1 MLRISVRREAHRA
14 HRLDVNVESPTGTSC
29 SDPHGAH
36 VLLEVHADSP
46 TSNLK
51 LKLAD
56 IWPEFASEATVLVHC
71 GRVLGDWKPLADY
84 VVQGGTVWWLRSCR
98 GRSPVWSDS
107 LAGSDAESLRSLFPI
122 NGLAPSQAQQPNLP
136 SNLCRVVKD
145 FFQSLSAPE
154 APFNSTEQESLAKA
168 GAALQSTSPEP
179 AHVKWFPEYACA
191 LISTV
196 EHVGVVNLRLVSL
209 DGWQFHMHAGSTG
222 RTHCGLAGSD
232 AAVALCIDPVP
243 RCRWEEYC
251 SFADELLAKAKTRT
265 AEKRSAEGNAQGN
278 QKTPAMIQAVLIDAR
293 LGLDNHEVIPK
304 DGLTKPRGGFTDVGL
319 HTGGLKRNTMWPLIR
334 AVLQNLLEEQGAR
347 LLHLRAMA
355 LLRLWLTELQ
365 LSSLTVDDAVPSR
378 IDTIMNMLGAVV
390 DDGAEL
396 SERGF
401 DMEAFES
408 RCALVRCAACCANHT
423 ARPTASLLTT
433 QARGPTPAGLSSLR
447 SSMSVQCW
455 PPRCLRCL
463 LSWIPIALP
472 SAT

>member
-14 HRLDVNVESPTGTSC
+14 YRLDVNVESPTSSSC

-46 TSNLK
+46 TSDLK

-107 LAGSDAESLRSLFPI
+107 LAGSDAESLCSLFPI

-136 SNLCRVVKD
+136 ISNLCRLVKD

-154 APFNSTEQESLAKA
+154 APFNSTEQEALAKA

-251 SFADELLAKAKTRT
+251 SFADELLAKAKKRT

-293 LGLDNHEVIPK
+293 LGLDNLQTIPK

-319 HTGGLKRNTMWPLIR
+319 HTGGLKRNTLWPLIR

-365 LSSLTVDDAVPSR
+365 LSSLTVDDAGVPSR
-378 IDTIMNMLGAVV
+378 IDTIMNMLRAVV
-390 DDGAEL
+390 DEGAEL

-408 RCALVRCAACCANHT
+408 RCALVRCAAC
-423 ARPTASLLTT
+423 
-433 QARGPTPAGLSSLR
+433 
-447 SSMSVQCW
+447 
-455 PPRCLRCL
+455 
-463 LSWIPIALP
+463 
-472 SAT
+472 